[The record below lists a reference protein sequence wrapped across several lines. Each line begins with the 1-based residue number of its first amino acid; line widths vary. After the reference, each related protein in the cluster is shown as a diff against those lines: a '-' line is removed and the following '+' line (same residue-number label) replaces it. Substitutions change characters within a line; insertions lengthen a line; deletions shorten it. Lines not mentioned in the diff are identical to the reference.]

1 MSSDEANV
9 EKGVQ
14 FEPRIFNKILA
25 FIPCDKLASL
35 TLWIDEI
42 HPLEVPEA
50 VHTSIVI
57 FVLDLSSDV
66 VKADPTI
73 EQDIVPS
80 LSNFRNLARLEI
92 QGIGWYWSQPT
103 EAELDLQMILGSW
116 NSTTK
121 TRNLVL
127 GIWARPSIQAKSH
140 TLELVRRIGEI
151 VETQLQ
157 YPGANFS
164 IY

>member
-9 EKGVQ
+9 EKKIQ

-25 FIPCDKLASL
+25 LIPCDKLASL
-35 TLWIDEI
+35 TLWNEVY
-42 HPLEVPEA
+42 PLEVPEA
-50 VHTSIVI
+50 VHTGIVI

-80 LSNFRNLARLEI
+80 LSNFRNLVELEI